1 MFPSAWKSL
10 LANPSF
16 QEGGG
21 GSKLP
26 LRYEAPL
33 RPLIH
38 PRTKKGPVPQPWGAG
53 FLLCGILN
61 DRGQTPARAR
71 LSCTLRNGF
80 GVHSARGAGQ
90 AAARNGKAWCRT
102 VMAGDTSEAEIEIAW
117 PMIGAATA
125 RRAQDVGWTRGK
137 IFDSNISSTDSFVAS
152 SFSSGRKHLTRLTI
166 PPRQAASH
174 PLVVRRAESPNRH
187 FDSCVRNQ
195 MRHYRLC
202 KTTGVALDMVETRGG
217 TASGEGPPSAL
228 WKPGIRRDRH
238 WNGAAKALS

>member
-1 MFPSAWKSL
+1 
-10 LANPSF
+10 
-16 QEGGG
+16 
-21 GSKLP
+21 
-26 LRYEAPL
+26 
-33 RPLIH
+33 
-38 PRTKKGPVPQPWGAG
+38 
-53 FLLCGILN
+53 
-61 DRGQTPARAR
+61 
-71 LSCTLRNGF
+71 
-80 GVHSARGAGQ
+80 
-90 AAARNGKAWCRT
+90 
-102 VMAGDTSEAEIEIAW
+102 
-117 PMIGAATA
+117 MIGAATA

-238 WNGAAKALS
+238 WNGAAKALSLEDRLELNVCGTWPALPACAIGWRRRAIWTFLAAAK